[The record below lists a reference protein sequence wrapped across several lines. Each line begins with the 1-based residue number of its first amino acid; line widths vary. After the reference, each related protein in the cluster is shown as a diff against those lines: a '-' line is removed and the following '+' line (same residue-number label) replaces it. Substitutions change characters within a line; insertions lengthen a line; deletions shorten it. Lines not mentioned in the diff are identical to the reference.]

1 MRYVIMLCGKMRS
14 GKNQVGEFIEA
25 EFKNVGKT
33 VKQDLFAYDL
43 KKMCSEDFSMFADV
57 VNKVASNIHASVNS
71 LFSSNDMLNMELV
84 GHVNASISQLMIRP
98 ENWWE
103 VKTPLTRAILQIIGT
118 DVMRKRVDDLIW
130 INGLRKRVEES
141 NDDVTIVT
149 DVRFPNEILSFGIQH
164 LDDTKIRMIAVNI
177 VRDTD
182 IVDEHESEKALDGWK
197 EYDYIIDNNFSIDM
211 LRENAKK
218 MVLDILA
225 DNTKEYV
232 V

>member
-1 MRYVIMLCGKMRS
+1 MLCGKMRS
-14 GKNQVGEFIEA
+14 GKNQAGEFIEA
-25 EFKNVGKT
+25 EFKSLGKT
-33 VKQDLFAYDL
+33 VKQDLFAYEL

-57 VNKVASNIHASVNS
+57 VNSVAAKIHSSVNS
-71 LFSSNDMLNMELV
+71 LFSANDMANSELV
-84 GHVNASISQLMIRP
+84 NRVNADISQLMIRP

-103 VKTPLTRAILQIIGT
+103 VKTPLTRAILQIMGT

-130 INGLRKRVEES
+130 INGLRKRIEGS

-182 IVDEHESEKALDGWK
+182 IVDEHESEKALDGWR
-197 EYDYIIDNNFSIDM
+197 ECDYIIDNNFSIDT
-211 LRENAKK
+211 LRDNAKK

-225 DNTKEYV
+225 NDTKEFV
-232 V
+232 L